1 MLPTSAPRRPSRPG
15 GPAEPVDAPDRPA
28 PDQPARGRRARPTE
42 LAHLR
47 VAAGWDLDVAT
58 GRLSWADPT
67 FRLVGTTPGAVEPT
81 TDLWW
86 SLVHEHDRP
95 RARAARTLALSS
107 GIGYQERLRLVG
119 LDGVEKV
126 VHAWTE
132 VATDADGS
140 VARLFGACVDV
151 TGLERLEH
159 RDALTG
165 LLGRAALEVRSA
177 TAVAAARP
185 DRCAALLVVD
195 VDRFGRVNDTRGRHA
210 GDQALRVL
218 AARLR
223 AAAPAGSTV
232 VRLGGDTFGVLA
244 TDLPTP
250 GMARDVA
257 DDVAAAMAL
266 PLTAPVGAPAA
277 GAPGG
282 PDAGEAVRAPAS
294 LEGIA
299 VSISVGVAL
308 CDGMV
313 HAVDVEELVHRAE
326 LALRRAK
333 AGGGGVL
340 VFHPEIGEQARARTR
355 TEAMLREALAAG
367 RLQVLYQPVVDLA
380 TGDLRGVEALCRV
393 VDPQLGP
400 LSPALFMDIAEETG
414 LVVDMDEQVLRHATA
429 FAARWRPTVRAS
441 AEPAHGGAGRADGDA
456 GSGHAAQGPTV
467 AVNMSPRSL
476 ARPELASLVEQA
488 LRGAGAA
495 GQRLLVEI
503 TEHSLLERGDG
514 VRATLGALE
523 RLGVSVGVDDFGTGW
538 SALSYL
544 SGLDLGFLK
553 VDRSFVAR
561 LGEDAAA
568 EAVVRAIVD
577 LAHAHHLVC
586 IAEGVE
592 TQAQAR
598 ALAAMGCDHGQGW
611 WFGRPTAESALDAT
625 LAAWRERARATG
637 FGSGVPAAPGAVLS
651 LTERPS
657 QAPPRRGRHLA
668 EPR

>member
-1 MLPTSAPRRPSRPG
+1 MLPTPPSRRPSLL
-15 GPAEPVDAPDRPA
+15 DAPA
-28 PDQPARGRRARPTE
+28 PPERGRRARASE

-58 GRLSWADPT
+58 GHLSWADPT
-67 FRLVGTTPGAVEPT
+67 FRLVGSAPGAVAPSM
-81 TDLWW
+81 DLWW

-95 RARAARTLALSS
+95 RARASHTLAASS
-107 GIGYQERLRLVG
+107 GIGYQERLRVVG
-119 LDGVEKV
+119 LDGVERV

-140 VARLFGACVDV
+140 VARLFGAYVDV
-151 TGLERLEH
+151 TGLERLEQ

-165 LLGRAALEVRSA
+165 LLGRAALEVRAA
-177 TAVAAARP
+177 TAVATARP

-223 AAAPAGSTV
+223 SVAPVGSTV
-232 VRLGGDTFGVLA
+232 VRLGGDTFAVLA

-257 DDVAAAMAL
+257 DDVAAAMAV
-266 PLTAPVGAPAA
+266 PLDVPVGPPGAPAA
-277 GAPGG
+277 
-282 PDAGEAVRAPAS
+282 PAS
-294 LEGIA
+294 LDGIA
-299 VSISVGVAL
+299 VSVSVGVAL
-308 CDGMV
+308 CDGML

-326 LALRRAK
+326 LALHRAK
-333 AGGGGVL
+333 DQQGHDGGGGGGAVL
-340 VFHPEIGEQARARTR
+340 VFHPEIGEHARARTR

-380 TGDLRGVEALCRV
+380 SGDLRGVEALCRV

-429 FAARWRPTVRAS
+429 FAARWRPQGPDGS
-441 AEPAHGGAGRADGDA
+441 GSGGGDA
-456 GSGHAAQGPTV
+456 GRSGPTV

-476 ARPELASLVEQA
+476 ARPELASLVEAA

-503 TEHSLLERGDG
+503 TEHSLLERGER

-523 RLGVSVGVDDFGTGW
+523 RLGVAVGVDDFGTGW

-561 LGEDAAA
+561 LGQDAAA

-592 TQAQAR
+592 TRAQAA

-611 WFGRPTAESALDAT
+611 WFGRPTAEAALEAT
-625 LAAWRERARATG
+625 LTAWRERARATG
-637 FGSGVPAAPGAVLS
+637 FGHPRRGGGGLPITLPGAAAP
-651 LTERPS
+651 
-657 QAPPRRGRHLA
+657 PPRRGRHLA

>member
-1 MLPTSAPRRPSRPG
+1 MLPTSPSRRPSLPDV
-15 GPAEPVDAPDRPA
+15 PA
-28 PDQPARGRRARPTE
+28 QPARGRRARASE

-58 GRLSWADPT
+58 GQLSWADPT
-67 FRLVGTTPGAVEPT
+67 FRLVGSAPGAVAPSM
-81 TDLWW
+81 DLWW

-95 RARAARTLALSS
+95 RARASHTLATSS
-107 GIGYQERLRLVG
+107 AIGYQERLRLVG
-119 LDGVEKV
+119 LDGVERV

-140 VARLFGACVDV
+140 VARLFGAYVDV
-151 TGLERLEH
+151 TGLERLEQ

-165 LLGRAALEVRSA
+165 LMGRAALEVRAA
-177 TAVAAARP
+177 TAVATARP

-223 AAAPAGSTV
+223 SVAPVGSTV
-232 VRLGGDTFGVLA
+232 VRLGGDTFAVLA

-257 DDVAAAMAL
+257 DDVAAAMAV
-266 PLTAPVGAPAA
+266 PLDVPVGLPAGEPA
-277 GAPGG
+277 GPGG
-282 PDAGEAVRAPAS
+282 RSGPEGGPAGEAGTAVVRAPAS
-294 LEGIA
+294 LDGIA
-299 VSISVGVAL
+299 VSVSVGVAL
-308 CDGMV
+308 CDGML

-333 AGGGGVL
+333 GGDGDGAAGGGSVL

-429 FAARWRPTVRAS
+429 FAARWRPQG
-441 AEPAHGGAGRADGDA
+441 PAGGDGGD
-456 GSGHAAQGPTV
+456 GGPTV

-476 ARPELASLVEQA
+476 ARPELASLVERA

-523 RLGVSVGVDDFGTGW
+523 RLGVAVGVDDFGTGW

-592 TQAQAR
+592 TQAQAA

-611 WFGRPTAESALDAT
+611 WFGRPTAEGALEAT
-625 LAAWRERARATG
+625 LTAWRERARATG
-637 FGSGVPAAPGAVLS
+637 FGGAQRADLPPSITLPDRSDPAS
-651 LTERPS
+651 R
-657 QAPPRRGRHLA
+657 RRGRHLA

>member
-1 MLPTSAPRRPSRPG
+1 MISTSPSRQQPL
-15 GPAEPVDAPDRPA
+15 PETPA
-28 PDQPARGRRARPTE
+28 PPARGRRARPGE
-42 LAHLR
+42 LARLR

-58 GRLSWADPT
+58 GQLSWADPT
-67 FRLVGTTPGAVEPT
+67 FRLVGSAPGAVEPSM
-81 TDLWW
+81 DLWW

-95 RARAARTLALSS
+95 RARASHTLAASS
-107 GIGYQERLRLVG
+107 GIGHQERLRVVG
-119 LDGVEKV
+119 LDGVERI

-140 VARLFGACVDV
+140 VARLFGAYVDV
-151 TGLERLEH
+151 TGLERLEQ
-159 RDALTG
+159 RDPLTG
-165 LLGRAALEVRSA
+165 LLGRAALEVRAA
-177 TAVAAARP
+177 TAVATARP

-195 VDRFGRVNDTRGRHA
+195 VDRFGRVNDTHGRHA
-210 GDQALRVL
+210 GDQALRIL

-223 AAAPAGSTV
+223 SVAPVGSTV
-232 VRLGGDTFGVLA
+232 VRLGGDTFAVLA

-257 DDVAAAMAL
+257 DDVAAAMAV
-266 PLTAPVGAPAA
+266 PLGVPVGLPTSAAVAPAA
-277 GAPGG
+277 LDG
-282 PDAGEAVRAPAS
+282 V
-294 LEGIA
+294 A
-299 VSISVGVAL
+299 VSVSVGVAL
-308 CDGMV
+308 CDGML

-326 LALRRAK
+326 LALHRAK
-333 AGGGGVL
+333 STGDGAAGGGDVL

-380 TGDLRGVEALCRV
+380 SGDLRGVEALCRV

-429 FAARWRPTVRAS
+429 FAARWRP
-441 AEPAHGGAGRADGDA
+441 EGPEEQGDGQGGVGC
-456 GSGHAAQGPTV
+456 GPTV

-476 ARPELASLVEQA
+476 ARPELASLVEAA

-503 TEHSLLERGDG
+503 TEHSLLERGER

-523 RLGVSVGVDDFGTGW
+523 RLGVAVGVDDFGTGW

-561 LGEDAAA
+561 LGQDAAA

-592 TQAQAR
+592 TQAQAD

-611 WFGRPTAESALDAT
+611 WFGRPTAEAALEAT
-625 LAAWRERARATG
+625 LTAWRERARATG
-637 FGSGVPAAPGAVLS
+637 FGRARRGAPALPISLPDPAP
-651 LTERPS
+651 
-657 QAPPRRGRHLA
+657 APAPRRRGRHLA

>member
-1 MLPTSAPRRPSRPG
+1 MLPTSPSRRPSRPEAS
-15 GPAEPVDAPDRPA
+15 AEPGDAPDQHA

-67 FRLVGTTPGAVEPT
+67 FRLAGTVPGAVEPT
-81 TDLWW
+81 TELWW

-119 LDGVEKV
+119 LDGVEKI

-132 VATDADGS
+132 VATDTDGS

-159 RDALTG
+159 RDPLTG
-165 LLGRAALEVRSA
+165 LLGRAALEVRAA
-177 TAVAAARP
+177 TAVASARP

-210 GDQALRVL
+210 GDAALRVL

-232 VRLGGDTFGVLA
+232 VRLAGDTFAVLA

-266 PLTAPVGAPAA
+266 PLTAAVGAPSGA
-277 GAPGG
+277 GA
-282 PDAGEAVRAPAS
+282 AEAVRAPAS

-299 VSISVGVAL
+299 VNVSVGVAL

-333 AGGGGVL
+333 VAGGGVL

-429 FAARWRPTVRAS
+429 FAARWRPTVKAF
-441 AEPAHGGAGRADGDA
+441 AEA
-456 GSGHAAQGPTV
+456 GSGPADDGWPDAAGGPTV

-476 ARPELASLVEQA
+476 ARPELASLVEEA

-514 VRATLGALE
+514 VRANLGALE

-598 ALAAMGCDHGQGW
+598 ALAVMGCDHGQGW
-611 WFGRPTAESALDAT
+611 WFGRPTAEQALDDV

-637 FGSGVPAAPGAVLS
+637 FGARAPASPDAVLS

-657 QAPPRRGRHLA
+657 PAPRHRGRHLA

>member
-1 MLPTSAPRRPSRPG
+1 MLD
-15 GPAEPVDAPDRPA
+15 GPDGVVVVPA
-28 PDQPARGRRARPTE
+28 RAGQPAQGRRARPGE

-67 FRLVGTTPGAVEPT
+67 FRLVGTAPGAVAPSM
-81 TDLWW
+81 DLWW

-95 RARAARTLALSS
+95 RARAAHTLAASS
-107 GIGYQERLRLVG
+107 GIGYQERVRVVG
-119 LDGVEKV
+119 LDGVERV

-140 VARLFGACVDV
+140 VARLFGAYVDV
-151 TGLERLEH
+151 TGLERLEQ

-165 LLGRAALEVRSA
+165 LLGRAALEVRAA
-177 TAVAAARP
+177 TAVATARP

-223 AAAPAGSTV
+223 SVAPAGSTV
-232 VRLGGDTFGVLA
+232 VRLGGDTFAVLA

-257 DDVAAAMAL
+257 DDVAAAMAV
-266 PLTAPVGAPAA
+266 PLGVPVGLPAALPPGTPAAPAGPGSDPGERGTTVA
-277 GAPGG
+277 GAS
-282 PDAGEAVRAPAS
+282 AS
-294 LEGIA
+294 LEGVA
-299 VSISVGVAL
+299 VSVSVGVAL
-308 CDGMV
+308 CDGML

-326 LALRRAK
+326 LALHRAK

-429 FAARWRPTVRAS
+429 FAARWRPTAPG
-441 AEPAHGGAGRADGDA
+441 E
-456 GSGHAAQGPTV
+456 PTV

-476 ARPELASLVEQA
+476 ARPELASLVESA

-503 TEHSLLERGDG
+503 TEHSLLERGEL

-523 RLGVSVGVDDFGTGW
+523 RLGVAVGVDDFGTGW

-561 LGEDAAA
+561 LGQDAAA
-568 EAVVRAIVD
+568 HAVVRAIVD

-592 TQAQAR
+592 TQAQAA

-611 WFGRPTAESALDAT
+611 WFGRPTAEAALEAT
-625 LAAWRERARATG
+625 LGAWRERARATG
-637 FGSGVPAAPGAVLS
+637 FGRAHPPAPSTAPSTALPG
-651 LTERPS
+651 RPA
-657 QAPPRRGRHLA
+657 QAPRRRGRHLA